1 MGDIQTTVKNLHPL
15 EVKIILYYKQG
26 EELTVD
32 RVESD
37 LGLKSG
43 NGNQALS
50 WLAGKGI
57 VTELRRE
64 TKSFFEL
71 TELGRE
77 WKEKGTP
84 EERMIEYV
92 RIKPG
97 QRLPEI
103 AAALGLD
110 NKDVGSA
117 FGTLSKLNV
126 LAMDAAKGVV
136 MSLPEN
142 ELLNGRPAKGKA
154 AEHFAVIRGLLEKAA
169 AVSGGLLDHDSLSE
183 TERLA
188 MGGPAGSGLAKK
200 RAAAG
205 VPFREIDRELV
216 VFGFTGGAAESAEGG
231 RDVLAAALAA
241 AGITGEETGAL
252 TPEMLADGSWREKA
266 FRSYNVRVPPTRLIP
281 GRTNPY
287 VKFLED
293 VKDKLA
299 SLGFEE
305 FDGPLV
311 ETEFWN
317 SDALFM
323 PQFHSARDIHDVYRV
338 AGTEGAAVGGG
349 TNTGASGGAA
359 VSGATAT
366 DSGAVSAKNI
376 AARAGHIEEPWLSNV
391 AAAHESGGA
400 TGSRGWGYS
409 FDREFTR
416 ALILRSQGTVLSAKT
431 LPHAKIPGKY
441 FGIVRCFRY
450 DKVDATHLPDFY
462 QTEGIVLGEDVNL
475 KTLLG
480 MLEMFALEVAG
491 AKEVKYVPGYFPFTE
506 PSVEVH
512 IKHPVLGWFELGGS
526 GIFRPEVTE
535 SLGVHVPVAAWG
547 IGIDRMALMALG
559 LNDLRELFSYDIE
572 NVRLRRTKEAVL

>member
-1 MGDIQTTVKNLHPL
+1 MGSDIQTTLKNLHPL
-15 EVKIILYYKQG
+15 EVKIILHYNKSD
-26 EELTVD
+26 ELTID
-32 RVESD
+32 GVESD
-37 LGLKSG
+37 LNLKSG

-50 WLAGKGI
+50 WLAGKG
-57 VTELRRE
+57 VVSELRRE
-64 TKSFFEL
+64 TKWFFEL

-84 EERMIEYV
+84 EERLIEYL
-92 RIKPG
+92 RIQPG
-97 QRLPEI
+97 QKMPEI
-103 AAALGLD
+103 AAALKLD

-117 FGTLSKLNV
+117 FGSLAKLGA
-126 LAMDAAKGVV
+126 LAMDEDKGVV
-136 MSLPEN
+136 MALPEN
-142 ELLNGRPAKGKA
+142 ELANGRPAKGRA
-154 AEHFAVIRGLLEKAA
+154 AEHLAAVRGLFEKAA
-169 AVSGGLLDHDSLSE
+169 AAEAAGRLLDHDGLSE
-183 TERLA
+183 TERLV
-188 MGGPAGSGLAKK
+188 MGSLAKK

-205 VPFREIDRELV
+205 APFRESDRETV
-216 VFGFTGGAAESAEGG
+216 VFGFTGSTPETG
-231 RDVLAAALAA
+231 RDALAAALTA

-252 TPEMLADGSWREKA
+252 TPEMLAAGSWKGRV
-266 FRSYNVRVPPTRLIP
+266 FRSYNVKVPPTRLVP

-293 VKDKLA
+293 VKDKLS

-323 PQFHSARDIHDVYRV
+323 PQFHSARDIHDVYRI
-338 AGTEGAAVGGG
+338 AGTGG
-349 TNTGASGGAA
+349 TAGGAA
-359 VSGATAT
+359 STKGAYAE
-366 DSGAVSAKNI
+366 S
-376 AARAGHIEEPWLSNV
+376 IEEPWLSNV

-431 LPHAKIPGKY
+431 LPRAKIPGKY

-559 LNDLRELFSYDIE
+559 LNDLRELFSGDIE
-572 NVRLRRTKEAVL
+572 NIRLRRTKETAL

>member
-1 MGDIQTTVKNLHPL
+1 MGDVQTTVKNLHPL
-15 EVKIILYYKQG
+15 EVKIILHYKQG
-26 EELTVD
+26 EELTID
-32 RVESD
+32 KVESD

-43 NGNQALS
+43 NGNQALA
-50 WLAGKGI
+50 WLFGKGI
-57 VTELRRE
+57 VSELRRE

-84 EERMIEYV
+84 EERVIEYV

-97 QRLPEI
+97 QTMPDI
-103 AAALGLD
+103 AAALKLD

-117 FGTLSKLNV
+117 FGALSKFGV

-136 MSLPEN
+136 MALPEG
-142 ELLNGRPAKGKA
+142 ELVNGRPASGKA
-154 AEHFAVIRGLLEKAA
+154 AEHLATVRGLLEVAA
-169 AVSGGLLDHDSLSE
+169 SGGLLDHDSLSE
-183 TERLA
+183 TERLV
-188 MGGPAGSGLAKK
+188 MGGLAKK

-205 VPFREIDRELV
+205 APFREIDRETV
-216 VFGFTGGAAESAEGG
+216 VFGFSAGAAETG
-231 RDVLAAALAA
+231 RDALAAALAA
-241 AGITGEETGAL
+241 AGITGEEAGAL
-252 TPEMLADGSWREKA
+252 TPDMLAAGSWRGKV
-266 FRSYNVRVPPTRLIP
+266 FRSYNVKVPPTRLIP

-287 VKFLED
+287 AKFLED

-338 AGTEGAAVGGG
+338 AGTAGP
-349 TNTGASGGAA
+349 
-359 VSGATAT
+359 
-366 DSGAVSAKNI
+366 
-376 AARAGHIEEPWLSNV
+376 ARAKSIEEPWLSNV
-391 AAAHESGGA
+391 AAAHESGDA

-431 LPHAKIPGKY
+431 LPRAKIPGKY

-572 NVRLRRTKEAVL
+572 NVRLRRTKENSPAQEAL